1 MFKKLTAKI
10 TSKGFTTNQIFALII
25 LAAADVFVI
34 AAPYYIKNIVPNL
47 HLYLGVRE
55 DDVAKITAVIGWVTL
70 ATQLPGGFLANKF
83 PSRWLLFIA
92 VLSTGL
98 IGFWFGITVLEQQSF
113 ERDALVNTYKAIW
126 GLWGI
131 SSTLIFWTPLWK
143 LVSQQGKKEN
153 QAFAYGI
160 QGTAN
165 GFIGLFFV
173 YVIGVIVTYVW
184 IPAVSKNDKTPFAVY
199 SFLLS
204 AFLVA
209 VSFMVL
215 FFVKEKYEK
224 STEKIT
230 FANLEQKLKTNVI
243 SIFKAMGNWKLWAMS
258 IFVMGSYIFQSVLAY
273 YIINMM
279 ENVFIAPVIL
289 VSILAGLRTYGL
301 RMLVSGFVG
310 RFADKF
316 KSYVL
321 LLIFAL
327 AVGMGTL
334 IVFTILPSFGGDFK
348 ETSALKVIFLI
359 ILSLCFVLGG
369 IVTWTIVTLR
379 FTQISEVHIEKKA
392 YASSIGLISFIA
404 FSPDAWFYELSG
416 YIGSIYTPERA
427 TNTSVTGYQ
436 IIILITIGFAFVG
449 LIAGLIVFLSNR
461 AELKRLGK
469 TDYRW
474 RDLHND

>member
-1 MFKKLTAKI
+1 MIKKLTSKL
-10 TSKGFTTNQIFALII
+10 TSKGFTASQIIALII
-25 LAAADVFVI
+25 LGAADVFVI

-55 DDVAKITAVIGWVTL
+55 DDVSKITALIGWVSL

-153 QAFAYGI
+153 QALAYGI
-160 QGTAN
+160 EGAAN
-165 GFIGLFFV
+165 GFMGLFFV
-173 YVIGVIVTYVW
+173 YLIGVIVTYVW
-184 IPAVSKNDKTPFAVY
+184 IPSVAESDKTPFAVY
-199 SFLLS
+199 AFLLS
-204 AFLVA
+204 SFLVI

-215 FFVKEKYEK
+215 FFVKEKHEK
-224 STEKIT
+224 SNEKIT

-243 SIFKAMGNWKLWAMS
+243 SILKAMQNWKLWALA
-258 IFVMGSYIFQSVLAY
+258 IFVMGTYIFQSVLSF
-273 YIINMM
+273 YIVNMM
-279 ENVFIAPVIL
+279 ENVFFAPVLL
-289 VSILAGLRTYGL
+289 VSILAGFKTYGL
-301 RMLVSGFVG
+301 RMLVSGYVG

-327 AVGMGTL
+327 MIGMGCL
-334 IVFTILPSFGGDFK
+334 VLFIIFPIFGIDF
-348 ETSALKVIFLI
+348 SHNSVLKVIFLI
-359 ILSLCFVLGG
+359 ILSICFILGG
-369 IVTWTIVTLR
+369 IAIWTIVTVR

-392 YASSIGLISFIA
+392 YASSVGIISFIA
-404 FSPDAWFYELSG
+404 FSPDAWFFEVG
-416 YIGSIYTPERA
+416 GSIGKAYTENGA
-427 TNTSVTGYQ
+427 SNTSVLGYQ
-436 IIILITIGFAFVG
+436 IIILIAIAFAFVG

-474 RDLHND
+474 RELQND

>member
-1 MFKKLTAKI
+1 MLKKLTSKL

-83 PSRWLLFIA
+83 PSRWLLFLA

-98 IGFWFGITVLEQQSF
+98 IGFWFGITVLNQQSF
-113 ERDALVNTYKAIW
+113 DKDSLVNTYKAIW

-143 LVSQQGKKEN
+143 LVSQQATKEN

-165 GFIGLFFV
+165 GFLGLFFV

-184 IPAVSKNDKTPFAVY
+184 IPATSKSDKTPFAVY

-209 VSFMVL
+209 TSFMVL
-215 FFVKEKYEK
+215 FFVKEKYTK
-224 STEKIT
+224 SEEKIT
-230 FANLEQKLKTNVI
+230 VSNLMHKLKTNLI
-243 SIFKAMGNWKLWAMS
+243 SIFKAMKNWKLWAMS
-258 IFVMGSYIFQSVLAY
+258 IFVMGAYIFQSVLGY

-279 ENVFIAPVIL
+279 ENVYIAPVIL

-301 RMLVSGFVG
+301 RMLVSGYVG

-321 LLIFAL
+321 LLVFAL
-327 AVGMGTL
+327 MAGMACL
-334 IVFTILPSFGGDFK
+334 VVFTILPSFGTNFAQN
-348 ETSALKVIFLI
+348 SALKVFFLI
-359 ILSLCFVLGG
+359 ILSICFILGG

-404 FSPDAWFYELSG
+404 FSPDAWFYELAG
-416 YIGSIYTPERA
+416 YVGGIYTPVGA
-427 TNTSVTGYQ
+427 TNTSAFGYQ
-436 IIILITIGFAFVG
+436 LIILIAIAFAFIG

-474 RDLHND
+474 RELQND